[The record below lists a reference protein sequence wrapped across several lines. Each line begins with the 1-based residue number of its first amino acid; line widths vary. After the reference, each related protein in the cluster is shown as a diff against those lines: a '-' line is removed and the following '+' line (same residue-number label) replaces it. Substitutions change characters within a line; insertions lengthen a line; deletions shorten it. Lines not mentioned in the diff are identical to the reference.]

1 MPMPSYT
8 VVYRHNSIRFLIA
21 INFLNFDIRNI
32 ISLKMPVSEKIPYL
46 SQIIILC
53 KADYI
58 YKDDFHAIIR
68 GIMNLEKK

>member
-1 MPMPSYT
+1 
-8 VVYRHNSIRFLIA
+8 
-21 INFLNFDIRNI
+21 
-32 ISLKMPVSEKIPYL
+32 MPVSEKIPYL